1 MGISRL
7 CPLANSTTTKVGL
20 RGSLVALIDLDIE
33 APLPPA
39 LKSGLFSV
47 SMTTQLNPFGSRR
60 LVRVIMGSKLPC
72 VHPLALYSHSQ
83 PWRLNT
89 SA

>member
-20 RGSLVALIDLDIE
+20 RDSLVALIDLDVE
-33 APLPPA
+33 VPLPPPA
-39 LKSGLFSV
+39 LKSELFSV

-60 LVRVIMGSKLPC
+60 LVRVIMG
-72 VHPLALYSHSQ
+72 
-83 PWRLNT
+83 
-89 SA
+89 